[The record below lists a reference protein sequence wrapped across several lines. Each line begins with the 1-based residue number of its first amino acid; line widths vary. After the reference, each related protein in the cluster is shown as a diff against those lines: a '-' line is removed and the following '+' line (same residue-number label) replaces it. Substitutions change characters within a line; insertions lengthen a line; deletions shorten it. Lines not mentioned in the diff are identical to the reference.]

1 MKVLI
6 QLLSSNESEN
16 VQPFHLSSTAVAYV
30 VGDFA
35 SMPKQKKRL
44 YNQGLQWDSTVG
56 GTIASVVM
64 VQRGEKYQ

>member
-35 SMPKQKKRL
+35 SMPKQKKKDCIIRA
-44 YNQGLQWDSTVG
+44 YNGIPQL
-56 GTIASVVM
+56 
-64 VQRGEKYQ
+64 GEP